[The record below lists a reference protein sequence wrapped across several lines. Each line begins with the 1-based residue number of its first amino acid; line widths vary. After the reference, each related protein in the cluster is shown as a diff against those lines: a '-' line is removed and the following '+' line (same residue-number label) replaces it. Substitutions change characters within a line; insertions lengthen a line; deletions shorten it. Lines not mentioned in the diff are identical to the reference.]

1 MLQAECAAVAQNC
14 SDVAEKSLQ
23 ILHHKHQQDEHGSCI
38 PPETTSRAAVAA
50 QGRRH
55 RQQLAAQAR
64 AATDASTPS
73 WQPQLCGLL
82 QQSSEQAC
90 AHSTPADSQA
100 GTCEVAVG
108 DAVRDSLRFSAAR
121 AEANE
126 RFIQDLAVAVEEVL
140 EKHTRA
146 DSEAADSAVE
156 GIGRFLEFA
165 DTAHSRPNESSIKQL
180 VWNLLL
186 GECKCSQLCCG
197 HHAPVVLF
205 VWAAVS
211 RSDGRVTDACWC
223 AGGRL

>member
-23 ILHHKHQQDEHGSCI
+23 IIHHKHQQAVHESCNQPKTI
-38 PPETTSRAAVAA
+38 SRAGVAA

-73 WQPQLCGLL
+73 WQPQLCGLI

-90 AHSTPADSQA
+90 THSTPADSQA

-108 DAVRDSLRFSAAR
+108 DAVRHSLRFSAAR

-126 RFIQDLAVAVEEVL
+126 HFIQDLAIAVEEVL
-140 EKHTRA
+140 ER
-146 DSEAADSAVE
+146 
-156 GIGRFLEFA
+156 GQGF
-165 DTAHSRPNESSIKQL
+165 
-180 VWNLLL
+180 
-186 GECKCSQLCCG
+186 
-197 HHAPVVLF
+197 
-205 VWAAVS
+205 
-211 RSDGRVTDACWC
+211 
-223 AGGRL
+223 